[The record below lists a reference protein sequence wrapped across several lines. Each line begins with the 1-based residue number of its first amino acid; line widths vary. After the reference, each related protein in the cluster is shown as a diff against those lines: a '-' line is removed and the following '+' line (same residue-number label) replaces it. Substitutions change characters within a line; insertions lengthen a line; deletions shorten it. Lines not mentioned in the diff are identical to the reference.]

1 MADQLRRA
9 VQTGVRSADRPFEIP
24 GTPGTAKAFAAVDAL
39 GRWSRWIPIEK
50 ARELAPRQPGVYL
63 ARTGRHGP
71 VIYVGMA
78 GERSGRGTTKPQGIN
93 GRLSAYLT
101 GQGLGGG
108 LLGRSFDR
116 ALRDPVWLRERVA
129 DLEGGKTDEREGLGE
144 SCACTSRTPL
154 PLAGVQRRRQ
164 RA

>member
-1 MADQLRRA
+1 M
-9 VQTGVRSADRPFEIP
+9 
-24 GTPGTAKAFAAVDAL
+24 
-39 GRWSRWIPIEK
+39 
-50 ARELAPRQPGVYL
+50 

-78 GERSGRGTTKPQGIN
+78 GERSGRGTKTPQGLK

-116 ALRDPVWLRERVA
+116 ALRDPVWLRQRIAELETDKQTKAKDWGIAALVPHNLHVRWRVCDDAAHARALERKCLHLLKDA
-129 DLEGGKTDEREGLGE
+129 GLWNH
-144 SCACTSRTPL
+144 
-154 PLAGVQRRRQ
+154 QD
-164 RA
+164 